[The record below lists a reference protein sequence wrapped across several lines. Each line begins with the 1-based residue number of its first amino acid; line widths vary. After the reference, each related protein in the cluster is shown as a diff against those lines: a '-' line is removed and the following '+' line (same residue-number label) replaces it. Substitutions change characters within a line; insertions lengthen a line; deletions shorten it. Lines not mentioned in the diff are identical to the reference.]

1 MNFKYLH
8 LDREA
13 WGNSKMAFYFNTKR
27 YEGKNHLTFVS
38 DNKLKR
44 TTSRDVSIW
53 NNNNN
58 NNNKNKQKNNTDI
71 SNLDYVPQ
79 ELGKPRSAG
88 YCPFG
93 L

>member
-1 MNFKYLH
+1 
-8 LDREA
+8 
-13 WGNSKMAFYFNTKR
+13 MAFYFNTKR
-27 YEGKNHLTFVS
+27 YEGKNHLAFVS

-53 NNNNN
+53 

-79 ELGKPRSAG
+79 ELGKPGSAG